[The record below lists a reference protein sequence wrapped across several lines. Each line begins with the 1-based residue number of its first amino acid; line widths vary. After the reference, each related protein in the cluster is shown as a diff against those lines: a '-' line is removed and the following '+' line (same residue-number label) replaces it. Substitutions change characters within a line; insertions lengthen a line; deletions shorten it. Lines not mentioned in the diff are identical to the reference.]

1 MKKFATILSIIMT
14 MALLLTAVSVAAA
27 DTTYTLTINKEEA
40 GRIYEAYQITEATL
54 QQLRAYSDGKNAYL
68 VEFLEEMERKMPTS
82 MLLMSAVC
90 DEQGVTM
97 NIVTPGLEEANVVI
111 KQLRSFE
118 SIKQMTIST
127 ITENIDE
134 GGVSSATF
142 SIRCSYFGAADENV
156 DG

>member
-1 MKKFATILSIIMT
+1 
-14 MALLLTAVSVAAA
+14 
-27 DTTYTLTINKEEA
+27 
-40 GRIYEAYQITEATL
+40 
-54 QQLRAYSDGKNAYL
+54 
-68 VEFLEEMERKMPTS
+68 MPTS

-127 ITENIDE
+127 ITENTDE

-142 SIRCSYFGAADENV
+142 SIRCSYFEAADENV
-156 DG
+156 GG